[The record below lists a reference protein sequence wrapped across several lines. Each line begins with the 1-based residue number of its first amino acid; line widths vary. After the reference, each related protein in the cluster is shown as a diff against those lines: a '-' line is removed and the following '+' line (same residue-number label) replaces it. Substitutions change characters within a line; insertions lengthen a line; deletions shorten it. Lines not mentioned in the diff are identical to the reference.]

1 MELEN
6 IVANTVLLKAREGS
20 SSTSWWDPRFGV
32 PRCGDR
38 LGWERRRWLE
48 ALGRERDG
56 FCFARARYG
65 WRSGS
70 RSEPRCPFAL
80 RPRWELGWLCPG
92 TGQGPCCPVPPV
104 AGRAGPGRRCPSCR
118 RDLFSSPPAAGGGS
132 KRKGR
137 SKKWREILRFPH
149 VSQCDELRKGL
160 EQDYGSLCQKQ
171 PIGRLLFRQFCE
183 TRPELLRCIR
193 FLDAVADYELS
204 PDEKRKEMGEEIICR
219 FLKQEWHP
227 SPGQDPGWD
236 AGAMHPGRGRASV
249 CSPRQSPDFLPEV
262 GQPHASRCLQDL
274 QKSPCKDLFSSC
286 LRPLHEYLSGD
297 PFADYRDSM
306 YFDRFL
312 QWKYLERQSVTKDTF
327 RQYRILGKGGFGE
340 VRPRGEEGGRW
351 WAGGDSPHRRPPP
364 KVCACQV
371 RATGKMY
378 ACKKLE
384 KKRIKKRKG
393 EAMALN
399 EKQILE
405 KVNSRFVVSLAYAYE
420 TKDALCLV
428 LTIMNGGDLKF
439 HIYNMGNP
447 GFEDERVVFYAAEI
461 CCGLQ
466 HLHQEG
472 IVYRDLKPENILL
485 DDDGHIRIS
494 DLGLAIK
501 IPKGETIRGRV
512 GTVGYMAPE
521 VINNERYAFSPD
533 WWGLGCLVYEMI
545 EGQSPFRA
553 RKERVKR
560 EEVEKRVQ
568 EDQELYSD
576 KFSEDARAICKMLLA
591 KDPKQRLGCGADG
604 AAEVKRHPFFKTINF
619 KRLEAG
625 IMTPSFVP
633 DPRAVYCKDV
643 LDIEQFSTVKGVNLD
658 QTDNDFYAKFATGSV
673 SIPWQNEMIETE
685 CFKDLNVFGPS
696 GTRSPDLDWRQLPE
710 PPKRSLLQR
719 LFRRHVRDGA

>member
-6 IVANTVLLKAREGS
+6 IVANTVLLKAREG
-20 SSTSWWDPRFGV
+20 
-32 PRCGDR
+32 
-38 LGWERRRWLE
+38 
-48 ALGRERDG
+48 
-56 FCFARARYG
+56 
-65 WRSGS
+65 
-70 RSEPRCPFAL
+70 
-80 RPRWELGWLCPG
+80 
-92 TGQGPCCPVPPV
+92 
-104 AGRAGPGRRCPSCR
+104 
-118 RDLFSSPPAAGGGS
+118 GGG

-137 SKKWREILRFPH
+137 SKKWREILKFPH
-149 VSQCDELRKGL
+149 ISQCDDLRKGL
-160 EQDYGSLCQKQ
+160 ERDYSSLCDKQ
-171 PIGRLLFRQFCE
+171 PIGQQLFRQFCE
-183 TRPELLRCIR
+183 TRLELLRCIH
-193 FLDAVADYELS
+193 FLDAVVEYEVS
-204 PDEKRKEMGEEIICR
+204 PDEKRKEMGDEIIRNFFNSKSPGYIEEI
-219 FLKQEWHP
+219 
-227 SPGQDPGWD
+227 S
-236 AGAMHPGRGRASV
+236 
-249 CSPRQSPDFLPEV
+249 QSLMGHCTEN
-262 GQPHASRCLQDL
+262 LQR
-274 QKSPCKDLFSSC
+274 SACKDLFSSC
-286 LRPLHEYLSGD
+286 VQHLHEYLSGA
-297 PFADYRDSM
+297 PFTNYQDSM

-340 VRPRGEEGGRW
+340 
-351 WAGGDSPHRRPPP
+351 
-364 KVCACQV
+364 VCACQV

-447 GFEDERVVFYAAEI
+447 GFDNERVTFYAAEI
-461 CCGLQ
+461 CCGLE
-466 HLHQEG
+466 HLHREG

-501 IPKGETIRGRV
+501 IPEGDTIRGRV

-521 VINNERYAFSPD
+521 VINNERYSFSPD

-568 EDQELYSD
+568 EDQEQYSD
-576 KFSEDARAICKMLLA
+576 KFSEDAKAICKALLT
-591 KDPKQRLGCGADG
+591 KDPKQRLGGKGDEAVQ
-604 AAEVKRHPFFKTINF
+604 VKQHPFFKTINF

-625 IMTPSFVP
+625 IMKPSFVP

-685 CFKDLNVFGPS
+685 CFKDLNTFGPN
-696 GTRSPDLDWRQLPE
+696 GTRSPDLDWKQLPD

-719 LFRRHVRDGA
+719 LFRRNPSDFTISANANSNLSAAPSPARPTAQAPS

>member
-6 IVANTVLLKAREGS
+6 IVANTVLLKAREG
-20 SSTSWWDPRFGV
+20 
-32 PRCGDR
+32 
-38 LGWERRRWLE
+38 
-48 ALGRERDG
+48 
-56 FCFARARYG
+56 
-65 WRSGS
+65 
-70 RSEPRCPFAL
+70 
-80 RPRWELGWLCPG
+80 
-92 TGQGPCCPVPPV
+92 
-104 AGRAGPGRRCPSCR
+104 
-118 RDLFSSPPAAGGGS
+118 GGG

-149 VSQCDELRKGL
+149 ISQCDDLRKGL
-160 EQDYGSLCQKQ
+160 ERDYDSLCDQQ

-183 TRPELLRCIR
+183 RRLELLRCIR
-193 FLDAVADYELS
+193 FQDAVTDYELS
-204 PDEKRKEMGEEIICR
+204 PDERRKEMGETIVRR
-219 FLKQEWHP
+219 FFKTE
-227 SPGQDPGWD
+227 
-236 AGAMHPGRGRASV
+236 
-249 CSPRQSPDFLPEV
+249 SPDYVPEISPTLMT
-262 GQPHASRCLQDL
+262 QCRENL
-274 QKSPCKDLFSSC
+274 QKSACRDLFSNC
-286 LRPLHEYLSGD
+286 LHPLHEYLSGA
-297 PFADYRDSM
+297 PFADYRGSM

-312 QWKYLERQSVTKDTF
+312 QWKFLERQSVTKDTF

-340 VRPRGEEGGRW
+340 
-351 WAGGDSPHRRPPP
+351 
-364 KVCACQV
+364 VCACQV

-428 LTIMNGGDLKF
+428 LTLMNGGDLKF

-447 GFEDERVVFYAAEI
+447 GFEDERVTVYAAEI

-466 HLHQEG
+466 HLHREG

-485 DDDGHIRIS
+485 DDDGHLRIS
-494 DLGLAIK
+494 DLGLALQ
-501 IPKGETIRGRV
+501 IPEGETTRGRV

-521 VINNERYAFSPD
+521 VINNEHYTFSPD
-533 WWGLGCLVYEMI
+533 WWGLGCLIYEMI
-545 EGQSPFRA
+545 AGQAPFRA

-568 EDQELYSD
+568 EEQESYSD
-576 KFSEDARAICKMLLA
+576 KFSPDAQAICRMLLA

-604 AAEVKRHPFFKTINF
+604 AAPVKQHPFFRTINF

-625 IMTPSFVP
+625 VVKPLFVP

-643 LDIEQFSTVKGVNLD
+643 LDIEQFSTVKGINLD

-685 CFKDLNVFGPS
+685 CFKDLNLFGPN
-696 GTRSPDLDWRQLPE
+696 GTRSPDLDWKQLPE

-719 LFRRHVRDGA
+719 LFRRHPADYTISTSARSNLSASVNSHPPAAHSACPGRATAQAPS